1 MTAAQPFR
9 VRFGLRGALAML
21 ALALPSAPAR
31 PAPAPHSL
39 AVHQTPWSN
48 LSRAGAETA
57 AVIRERLAASP
68 RGEGLVCN
76 GDCLVGSDALRGFYE
91 RRQYEPAWTRGGV
104 PLPVVD
110 NLILVLSE
118 VWMDGLKSGAYH
130 LDPIRSALENVQAD
144 RRGAAGD
151 SAILLADL
159 DLLLS
164 DAFILLATHLAAGA
178 VEPALIE
185 PEWFIQVVRPDAAE
199 VLRRALNRNDVAG
212 ALDALRPARPE
223 YAGLRRALRDCT
235 EVIARGGWPSVP
247 AGPTIRPGDAG
258 PRVLALRERLAASGD
273 MAAVSAAAGPAAG
286 DVYDE
291 EVAAAVRRYQTRLGF
306 VQDGIAGPE
315 TLKSL
320 DVPAEER
327 LAQIKVNLERWRW
340 LPRDIGPRYIMVN
353 AASFHL
359 DLVEDGAVRLDMRV
373 VVGAAATRTPVFDD
387 VMTTIE
393 INPYWDVPQSIA
405 GKEILV
411 NARRD
416 ADYFRRGGYKLYAG
430 WGRGAAEVDPATVDW
445 AAVKES
451 SFPYHVR
458 QMPGPAN
465 SLGRLAFRFPNPW
478 SIYLHDTPQREF
490 FQPSSRFFS
499 HGCIRIAWPLDL
511 AEALLRDDPAW
522 TREAI
527 QAAIVKGA
535 NKVISIPNPIPIYIV
550 YLTAWHDEKGAV
562 NFRRD
567 FYGRDAVLNKAL
579 ESEVRPAA
587 APAAVR

>member
-1 MTAAQPFR
+1 MIGEAL
-9 VRFGLRGALAML
+9 LR
-21 ALALPSAPAR
+21 
-31 PAPAPHSL
+31 
-39 AVHQTPWSN
+39 
-48 LSRAGAETA
+48 SRAGLRSALFLLLAAAVSAAAFPLPHQSASPSRTDIETTA
-57 AVIRERLAASP
+57 AIRERLIAAP
-68 RGEGLVCN
+68 RGEGLICN
-76 GDCLVGSDALRGFYE
+76 GDCLTGSDALRRFYE
-91 RRQYEPAWTRGGV
+91 NRQYEPAWTRGGE
-104 PLPVVD
+104 PLPVAD
-110 NLILVLSE
+110 EMIRVLSE
-118 VWMDGLKSGAYH
+118 VWLDGLKGSTYH
-130 LDPIRSALENVQAD
+130 LDPIRSAMEKIHAD
-144 RRGAAGD
+144 RRGTAGD
-151 SAILLADL
+151 STLRLADL

-164 DAFILLATHLAAGA
+164 EAFILLATHLGAGA
-178 VEPALIE
+178 IEPALVE
-185 PEWFIQVVRPDAAE
+185 SDWFIQVVRPDAAE
-199 VLRRALNRNDVAG
+199 ALRRALNMNDVAG

-247 AGPTIRPGDAG
+247 AGPTIRPGDVG

-273 MAAVSAAAGPAAG
+273 MAAVSAAAGPEAG
-286 DVYDE
+286 DVYDV

-306 VQDGIAGPE
+306 GQDGIAGPE

-327 LAQIKVNLERWRW
+327 LMQIKVNLERWRW
-340 LPRDIGPRYIMVN
+340 LPRDIGSRYIMVN

-359 DLVEDGAVRLDMRV
+359 DLVEDGKVVLDMRV

-387 VMTTIE
+387 LMTTIE
-393 INPYWDVPQSIA
+393 INPNWDVPQSIA

-416 ADYFRRGGYKLYAG
+416 PDYLRRGGYKLYAG

-445 AAVKES
+445 AALKAS

-458 QMPGPAN
+458 QMPGSAN

-478 SIYLHDTPQREF
+478 SVYLHDTPQREL
-490 FQPSSRFFS
+490 FQQSSRFFS

-511 AEALLRDDPAW
+511 AEALLRDDPEW

-527 QAAIVKGA
+527 EAAIAKGA

-550 YLTAWHDEKGAV
+550 YLTAWHDQKGAV
-562 NFRRD
+562 NFRKD
-567 FYGRDAVLNKAL
+567 FYGRDAVLLKAL
-579 ESEVRPAA
+579 EGEIRPVSATATVR
-587 APAAVR
+587 